1 MNKNTLSTLLLGFI
15 VFSLTAC
22 GGGSGGGGAG
32 SSGAVAVLAT
42 ITLSGDDTSE
52 LGTTS
57 ELNYYAFREDSFD
70 VDLFLSATS
79 SGSAMNVVRVGL
91 GELSSSVIDPDA
103 VASDDANVVIF
114 NVTNVGVSIRINK
127 NGDAYLYSLTCIS
140 GCTGVQFD
148 TATRTLTLDDVV
160 LTPTIGGDA
169 NSQATASL
177 TLSGTIVWAESD
189 EDPDAPANKS
199 NTPASD
205 TGTSNVT
212 LADIVGV
219 WDSSIGSDE
228 NYTAF
233 RIDGTYVDYDYQGDA
248 YDMGE
253 NCYDVYPGTI
263 EDLGNGR
270 FRLDDSDRIGTFSFS
285 GDDLRFQAPEAAYS
299 MNSTSL
305 IETDL
310 VPECD

>member
-1 MNKNTLSTLLLGFI
+1 MNKNILSTLLLSFI

-22 GGGSGGGGAG
+22 GGGSGGSG
-32 SSGAVAVLAT
+32 SSGAAAVLAT

-57 ELNYYAFREDSFD
+57 ELNYYAFREDFFGA
-70 VDLFLSATS
+70 DLFLSATS

-91 GELSSSVIDPDA
+91 GELSSSVIDPD
-103 VASDDANVVIF
+103 DFANDEANAVIF
-114 NVTNVGVSIRINK
+114 NIMDMGLSIRINK
-127 NGDAYLYSLTCIS
+127 DGDSYLYSLTCVS
-140 GCTGVQFD
+140 ACTGVQFD

-160 LTPTIGGDA
+160 LAPTIGGDA

-177 TLSGTIVWAESD
+177 TLNGTIIWAESD
-189 EDPDAPANKS
+189 EDPDAPANQS
-199 NTPASD
+199 NTSSSD

-233 RIDGTYVDYDYQGDA
+233 RSNGTYVDYDYQGDA
-248 YDMGE
+248 FDMGE

-270 FRLDDSDRIGTFSFS
+270 FRLDDSDRVGTFSFS
-285 GDDLRFQAPEAAYS
+285 GDDLRFQAPEGTYS
-299 MNSTSL
+299 LSSTSL
-305 IETDL
+305 SETDL